1 MSEGYKLYG
10 GNGVEIEPLEVS
22 EDGTY
27 TAPMGKAFN
36 PVKVSGGGSTG
47 GGVLSISLTWDD
59 AAQAYLM
66 DKTAGEVLAA
76 ANAGKMLITFDGQ
89 IDTSAPEENASITIS
104 YIATVEYL
112 DGAYQFSDTTGLV
125 FTAATLDDFPSAGG

>member
-10 GNGVEIEPLEVS
+10 GTGVEIEPLEVS

-47 GGVLSISLTWDD
+47 GGVMVVNVAVIEDQPT
-59 AAQAYLM
+59 M
-66 DKTAGEVLAA
+66 DKTWQEINDFIEAGGVVFSPALVDESETSINYVCGL
-76 ANAGKMLITFDGQ
+76 NSDVFSVYIISFGSDG
-89 IDTSAPEENASITIS
+89 TGTRVAFTAESADGYPV
-104 YIATVEYL
+104 Y
-112 DGAYQFSDTTGLV
+112 DGAG
-125 FTAATLDDFPSAGG
+125 